1 MKMKKILALALTL
14 VMMLALASCGG
25 DNGNDTTPAV
35 TTEPVTDAPVTDA
48 PVVEAVDPLD
58 AFTKIWAAMPED
70 FRFAAG
76 GGDAENMVMDGPGK
90 FGLTGEEAGASIDAM
105 LGFPSA
111 LVSKIDNAASLMHM
125 MNANT
130 FTAGAYHFVD
140 AADAQ
145 AAVESIKS
153 NILARQWMCGFPET
167 LIIVDLG
174 GNTLLSAFGN
184 GQVVE
189 AFKNTTLNAIEGA
202 KVVVESPIG

>member
-1 MKMKKILALALTL
+1 MKTQKLICAALA
-14 VMMLALASCGG
+14 ALLLLCSCGSTNPPAG
-25 DNGNDTTPAV
+25 GDTTTEPTV
-35 TTEPVTDAPVTDA
+35 TTEPVTEA

-70 FRFAAG
+70 FRFAAA
-76 GGDAENMVMDGPGK
+76 GGDYENMVMDGPGA
-90 FGLTGEEAGASIDAM
+90 FGLTAAEAGENINAM
-105 LGFPSA
+105 LGFPA
-111 LVSKIDNAASLMHM
+111 DLVSKIDSAASLMHM

-145 AAVESIKS
+145 ASVETIKS

-174 GNTLLSAFGN
+174 GNTLLTAFGN
-184 GQVVE
+184 GQVVD
-189 AFKNTTLNAIEGA
+189 AFKTTTLSTFEGA
-202 KVVVESPIG
+202 TVVVETPIG

>member
-1 MKMKKILALALTL
+1 MKKILALTLSL

-25 DNGNDTTPAV
+25 GKENETTPAV
-35 TTEPVTDAPVTDA
+35 TTDPVTDAPATDA
-48 PVVEAVDPLD
+48 PVVQAVDPLD
-58 AFTKIWAAMPED
+58 AFTKIWAAMPEE

-90 FGLTGEEAGASIDAM
+90 FGLTAAEAGENINAM
-105 LGFPSA
+105 LGFPA
-111 LVSKIDNAASLMHM
+111 DLVSKIDSAASLMHM

-140 AADAQ
+140 AADKDAS
-145 AAVESIKS
+145 VETIKS

-189 AFKNTTLNAIEGA
+189 AFKTTTLNTIEGA
-202 KVVVESPIG
+202 KLVVESPIG